1 MKALVTANLNREI
14 LSPLLPSHDLVI
26 NPNDFPMSLDEIL
39 DQIRDKDGLLCTI
52 SDRIS
57 AEVMDCA
64 PNLKM
69 IANYGVGYDNIDVPA
84 ATARGIKVS
93 NTPGVLTDSTA
104 DLTFAL
110 ILAVARRVVEG
121 DGRNRAKL
129 WGPWAPFVFLGT
141 EVTGKTLGIIGLGE
155 IGKAVARRARGFRMP
170 ILYHNRRRLPEKQE
184 MELAARYVDLKTL
197 LRESDFVSLHVS
209 LNDQTRGIIG
219 AAELALMKPSAFII
233 NVSRGPVI
241 DENALVKAL
250 LDKTIA
256 GAGLDVYEKEPQ
268 LASGLA
274 DLKNTVLSPHMGSA
288 TLETRIAMG
297 KLAVENLFAGLSGQ
311 KPPNCLNW
319 STVSN

>member
-1 MKALVTANLNREI
+1 MKALVTANLSQEI
-14 LSPLLPSHDLVI
+14 LSPLLPDHGLVV
-26 NPNDFPMSLDEIL
+26 NPNDFPMSHDEIL
-39 DQIRDKDGLLCTI
+39 DALRDKDGLLCTI

-64 PNLKM
+64 PNLRM
-69 IANYGVGYDNIDVPA
+69 IANFGVGYDNIDLPA
-84 ATARGIKVS
+84 ASARGIKVS

-110 ILAVARRVVEG
+110 ILAVARRIVEG
-121 DGRNRAKL
+121 DGRNRSKR

-155 IGKAVARRARGFRMP
+155 IGKAVGRRARGFRMP
-170 ILYHNRRRLPEKQE
+170 ILYHNRRRIPESQE
-184 MELAARYVDLKTL
+184 LELGARYVDLKTL

-250 LDKTIA
+250 IDKTIA

-268 LASGLA
+268 LAAGLA
-274 DLKNTVLSPHMGSA
+274 DLKNTVSFASY
-288 TLETRIAMG
+288 G
-297 KLAVENLFAGLSGQ
+297 KRY
-311 KPPNCLNW
+311 
-319 STVSN
+319 T